1 MVFTPN
7 HAKSRWIT
15 LNHAA
20 SYLLCLFPSR
30 CIHEIFQWVQ
40 AQWGENSCIGNTFI
54 VPLWFLNFW
63 PHDDGFLYQVSC
75 NARQAWS
82 RGYFI
87 CFHLKTLPIHMPSP
101 LQYFPGMWHNW
112 KENKQIVHKM
122 QVRTY
127 THFRRRACIC
137 CMLYL
142 KSYLLCRN
150 MGLDLSIFL
159 IQTCFSLRQGTNSMA
174 S

>member
-112 KENKQIVHKM
+112 KENKQIVHINASKNLHTLSPP
-122 QVRTY
+122 RL
-127 THFRRRACIC
+127 H
-137 CMLYL
+137 MLYVIFKIIPPL
-142 KSYLLCRN
+142 PQCGTRPLHFSHSDLFFIETRN
-150 MGLDLSIFL
+150 
-159 IQTCFSLRQGTNSMA
+159 
-174 S
+174 